1 MEKIR
6 YTVEER
12 LFGVCSKIGERMGFA
27 ASSVRL
33 YFIYASFFTFG
44 IPIIMYLVLAF
55 WLELRKHLR
64 RHQNPSFWE
73 F

>member
-44 IPIIMYLVLAF
+44 IPIIM
-55 WLELRKHLR
+55 
-64 RHQNPSFWE
+64 
-73 F
+73 